1 MVFSG
6 FPIGK
11 KNLHYKYRIEGT
23 SFLVQ
28 SSIDSGSTSNNGKFI
43 CFLVEN
49 SDWSENSMEFAFVK
63 VITIFQ
69 PITIFEEKNKQIF
82 PRSVQTQNRCNS
94 VNKFDKSFK
103 EINIFSLILSMINLN
118 ILKFVFWVMLFF
130 M

>member
-1 MVFSG
+1 
-6 FPIGK
+6 
-11 KNLHYKYRIEGT
+11 
-23 SFLVQ
+23 
-28 SSIDSGSTSNNGKFI
+28 
-43 CFLVEN
+43 
-49 SDWSENSMEFAFVK
+49 MEFAFVK